1 MRTERFDPA
10 SDAGVVRACHD
21 VYLAAAHAD
30 GVRRPAMSPRT
41 FRAWLR
47 YGWTEDPSEAWLAR
61 DDDGE
66 VCGWYLLSLPEREN
80 RQLADLNL
88 VVAPPHRRAGLGTAL
103 LGHAAH
109 RARQA
114 DRTLLTG
121 HTEESSAGTA
131 FAQALGARQRLTGTF
146 AVLRLGAIPPGHL
159 AALRET
165 AAAAAAGYSLV
176 SWEGVTAEH
185 RLEQVAELLGIE
197 GDAPR
202 ADGEEPQGWDAARV
216 RAADQRLAD
225 QGWRFYSLA
234 ARPAHGGALVAIT
247 QLGVDPLDPGWGSQ
261 SLTAVARP
269 HRGHRLGLL
278 VKVAMLELL
287 AAHEPYLSQIV
298 TLTAKGNEHMDAINT
313 ELGFEVLERQL
324 SWELETA
331 RAPRAAGLAAPSA
344 DTAQS

>member
-10 SDAGVVRACHD
+10 SDTVAVRACHD
-21 VYLAAAHAD
+21 IHLAAARAD
-30 GVRRPAMSPRT
+30 GMRRPPMSPRA
-41 FRAWLR
+41 FQAWLR

-80 RQLADLNL
+80 RHLADLNL
-88 VVAPPHRRAGLGTAL
+88 VVAAPRRRAGFGTAL
-103 LGHAAH
+103 LSHAAG
-109 RARQA
+109 RARHA
-114 DRTLLTG
+114 GRTLLTG
-121 HTEESSAGTA
+121 HSEEASAGAA
-131 FAQALGARQRLTGTF
+131 FARSLGAAHRLTGTF
-146 AVLRLGAIPPGHL
+146 SVLRLRSIPPGHL

-165 AAAAAAGYSLV
+165 AAAAATGYSLV
-176 SWEGVTAEH
+176 SWEGLTAEH
-185 RLEQVAELLGIE
+185 RLVQVAELLGIE

-202 ADGEEPQGWDAARV
+202 AAGEEPQGWDVARV

-234 ARPAHGGALVAIT
+234 ARAQRTGALVAIT
-247 QLGVDPLDPGWGSQ
+247 QLGVDPLDAGWGSQ
-261 SLTAVARP
+261 SLTAVAGP

-287 AAHEPYLSQIV
+287 AAHEPQLTQVV
-298 TLTAKGNEHMDAINT
+298 TLTADGNEHMTAINT
-313 ELGFEVLERQL
+313 ELGFTVLERQL

-331 RAPRAAGLAAPSA
+331 RIPRPA
-344 DTAQS
+344 DLGTQS

>member
-10 SDAGVVRACHD
+10 GDADAVRACHE
-21 VYLAAAHAD
+21 VHLAAARAD
-30 GVRRPAMSPRT
+30 GVRRPAMSPRA

-61 DDDGE
+61 NDDRE
-66 VCGWYLLSLPEREN
+66 VCGWYLLTLPEREN
-80 RQLADLNL
+80 RHLAGVSL
-88 VVAPPHRRAGLGTAL
+88 VVAPPRRRAGLGTAL
-103 LGHAAH
+103 LGHAAG

-114 DRTLLTG
+114 GRTLLTG

-131 FAQALGARQRLTGTF
+131 FARTLGARQRLTGTF
-146 AVLRLGAIPPGHL
+146 SVLRLGSIPRGHL

-176 SWEGVTAEH
+176 SWEGATAEH
-185 RLEQVAELLGIE
+185 RLVQVAGLLGIE

-202 ADGEEPQGWDAARV
+202 PAGEEPQSWNAARV
-216 RAADQRLAD
+216 RAADQRLTD
-225 QGWRFYSLA
+225 QGWRYYSLA
-234 ARPAHGGALVAIT
+234 ARADRGGSLAAIT
-247 QLGVDPLDPGWGSQ
+247 QLGVDPLDPGWGFQ
-261 SLTAVARP
+261 SLTAVAGP

-278 VKVAMLELL
+278 VKVAMLQLL
-287 AAHEPYLSQIV
+287 AAHEPQLAAIV
-298 TLTAKGNEHMDAINT
+298 TLTGEGNERMAAINA

-331 RAPRAAGLAAPSA
+331 RIPRPA
-344 DTAQS
+344 DRGAQS